1 MRRKQYARLLFG
13 MASIICFALGMGAK
27 HLYKSL
33 KYVFLLKLSVV
44 SIRLTMILVITI
56 LAEWLLSNRIYKGV
70 RYFVRYITVMNS
82 LELQMID
89 AGLFIE
95 RGNIIELSQIRLSF
109 DKGLSK
115 GILRIR
121 NSLKFN
127 KKFDDIVM
135 SSALGRY
142 IVERHYLTDDANFYV
157 YELMDGSVDFK
168 LHFKSYAEYVE
179 YCKGISTYFFF
190 LIAVAL

>member
-95 RGNIIELSQIRLSF
+95 RGNIIEFCRF
-109 DKGLSK
+109 
-115 GILRIR
+115 
-121 NSLKFN
+121 
-127 KKFDDIVM
+127 
-135 SSALGRY
+135 
-142 IVERHYLTDDANFYV
+142 
-157 YELMDGSVDFK
+157 
-168 LHFKSYAEYVE
+168 
-179 YCKGISTYFFF
+179 
-190 LIAVAL
+190 

>member
-1 MRRKQYARLLFG
+1 MLRSRYGSEAFIQ
-13 MASIICFALGMGAK
+13 
-27 HLYKSL
+27 KS
-33 KYVFLLKLSVV
+33 KVCFLLKLSVV

-109 DKGLSK
+109 DKGL
-115 GILRIR
+115 
-121 NSLKFN
+121 
-127 KKFDDIVM
+127 
-135 SSALGRY
+135 
-142 IVERHYLTDDANFYV
+142 
-157 YELMDGSVDFK
+157 
-168 LHFKSYAEYVE
+168 
-179 YCKGISTYFFF
+179 
-190 LIAVAL
+190 